1 MKVIVSCTTT
11 LKRLSIF
18 YYGIQSLLNQN
29 YQPDVLLVNLCKDTF
44 GDGKVSVIP
53 QWLQDE
59 RITINLVE
67 DVRSYT
73 KLLPALDIATQDDII
88 ITADDD
94 ILYSKT
100 WLQELIDAHTAY
112 PNAIVCSRARVMKK
126 NMFNRYMNYSN
137 WEIVTK
143 EFQGKELLPLGV
155 GGVVYKKEFFDIDF
169 LKDKKFLEIA
179 PTTDDLWFRM
189 ASMKKKVSVLVLPEI
204 NNSNMYIKHNHGL
217 EDLNLNKKR
226 MHNRIIELLF
236 TVIDY
241 IIDYFG
247 IRRTNNDLAWRN
259 ILKYVKTNK

>member
-1 MKVIVSCTTT
+1 
-11 LKRLSIF
+11 
-18 YYGIQSLLNQN
+18 
-29 YQPDVLLVNLCKDTF
+29 
-44 GDGKVSVIP
+44 
-53 QWLQDE
+53 
-59 RITINLVE
+59 
-67 DVRSYT
+67 
-73 KLLPALDIATQDDII
+73 
-88 ITADDD
+88 
-94 ILYSKT
+94 
-100 WLQELIDAHTAY
+100 
-112 PNAIVCSRARVMKK
+112 
-126 NMFNRYMNYSN
+126 MNYSN